1 MGLWTLEEMRAKIR
15 VNTRDAFAIG
25 EKTYSDSDLLGYIND
40 GIRFVAATDH
50 TAYLPTVDVPVPAD
64 SLTIQ
69 LGEGQL
75 EFIEVI
81 RNNLA
86 VSVKEKFGFTVM
98 GGADAPQGMSSR
110 TMAATHASSQRRR
123 TAVVGAYTLGADGQT
138 ITIWPINNGSGK
150 LKCRVRAVPLLLAD
164 APTAVTCMEA
174 TYDLPIVLYATYR
187 ALARDSEDADALA
200 LADNYAKEAI
210 ALLQGGKT
218 GADK

>member
-1 MGLWTLEEMRAKIR
+1 MRSKIR
-15 VNTRDAFAIG
+15 INTRDAFAIG
-25 EKTYSDSDLLGYIND
+25 EKTYSDSDLLGYLND

-50 TAYLPTVDVPVPAD
+50 TAYQPIVDVPIPAD
-64 SLTIQ
+64 SLTVP
-69 LGEGQL
+69 LGVGQL
-75 EFIEVI
+75 EFVEVI

-86 VSVKEKFGFTVM
+86 VSVKEKFGFTVV
-98 GGADAPQGMSSR
+98 GGADAPQGMSAK

-123 TAVVGAYTLGADGQT
+123 TAIVGAYTLGKDGQT
-138 ITIWPINNGSGK
+138 LTIWPVNNGTGK
-150 LKCRVRAVPLLLAD
+150 LKCRVRAVPILMPDDPA
-164 APTAVTCMEA
+164 AVTCMEA

-218 GADK
+218 GADE